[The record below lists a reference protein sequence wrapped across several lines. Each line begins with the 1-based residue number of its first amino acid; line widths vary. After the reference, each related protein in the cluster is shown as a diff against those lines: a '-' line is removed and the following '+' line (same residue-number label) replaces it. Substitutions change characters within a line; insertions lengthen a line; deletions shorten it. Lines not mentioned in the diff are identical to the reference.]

1 LAVTEE
7 FLMLARAALSVLTLI
22 YAIDPALA
30 ESVNC
35 ATSVAGAQR
44 LRCSEKLGS
53 PAPKPAAGAT
63 TNAPET
69 RLIALAE
76 EILRKQLRKPES
88 AKFTMIS
95 VKTAADGSTGVCGM
109 IDSQNDT
116 DGRTGP
122 KPFVYDGQ
130 DIYFLIASDGA
141 DNGTIHDGPFLDRIF
156 ERAKEAHGKFCR

>member
-1 LAVTEE
+1 
-7 FLMLARAALSVLTLI
+7 MLARAVLSVLTLI

-35 ATSVAGAQR
+35 TTPVARAQR
-44 LRCSEKLGS
+44 LRCSEELRR
-53 PAPKPAAGAT
+53 PASNPAAGTT

-76 EILRKQLRKPES
+76 QILRKQLRKPES
-88 AKFTMIS
+88 AKFTLIS

-130 DIYFLIASDGA
+130 NIYFLIASDGA
-141 DNGTIHDGPFLDRIF
+141 DNGTIYNGPFLDRIF

>member
-1 LAVTEE
+1 
-7 FLMLARAALSVLTLI
+7 MLAGAALSLLTLI
-22 YAIDPALA
+22 YAVDPAVP
-30 ESVNC
+30 ESINC
-35 ATSVAGAQR
+35 ATPVAGAQR
-44 LRCSEKLGS
+44 LRCSEKLDR
-53 PAPKPAAGAT
+53 PASKPTAGAT

-69 RLIALAE
+69 RLIARAE

-130 DIYFLIASDGA
+130 NIYFLVASDGA
-141 DNGTIHDGPFLDRIF
+141 DNGTIYDGPFLDRTF
-156 ERAKEAHGKFCR
+156 ERANEAHGKFCR

>member
-1 LAVTEE
+1 LAIKEE
-7 FLMLARAALSVLTLI
+7 FLMLAGAALCVLTLI
-22 YAIDPALA
+22 YAVDPAVA
-30 ESVNC
+30 ESIDC
-35 ATSVAGAQR
+35 ATPVAGALR
-44 LRCSEKLGS
+44 LSERLDRSGS
-53 PAPKPAAGAT
+53 KPTAGAT

-69 RLIALAE
+69 KLVALAE

-130 DIYFLIASDGA
+130 NIYFLVASDGA
-141 DNGTIHDGPFLDRIF
+141 DNGTIYDGPFLDRTF